1 MKLFTI
7 AGISCRNGQTKY
19 RFATDMARIKTL
31 VKTGHTEIQ
40 LFELPQ
46 AMDKD
51 GAVLWLK
58 TEKGLILADT
68 GADDEPAAPK
78 APKAPRA
85 KRVQAEPAEAAGE
98 PDDDGFVEPTDERI
112 QVAMARKA
120 REFPGLKAKQ
130 LYDMVMLTHKEFGD
144 YEPTF

>member
-40 LFELPQ
+40 LFELPT

-58 TEKGLILADT
+58 TEKGLVLADT
-68 GADDEPAAPK
+68 GNDDEPAQPK
-78 APKAPRA
+78 SPRA
-85 KRVQAEPAEAAGE
+85 KKEKQAALPAEAAQE
-98 PDDDGFVEPTDERI
+98 PDEDGFVEPTDERI
-112 QVAMARKA
+112 QVAMAKKA
-120 REFPGLKAKQ
+120 REYPGLKPQA
-130 LYDMVMLTHKEFGD
+130 LLDMVMLTHKEFGD

>member
-7 AGISCRNGQTKY
+7 AGISRRNGQMKY

-40 LFELPQ
+40 LFELPT

-51 GAVLWLK
+51 AAVLWLK
-58 TEKGLILADT
+58 TEKGLVLEDT
-68 GADDEPAAPK
+68 GADEAEPVA
-78 APKAPRA
+78 KAPRKPREKKA
-85 KRVQAEPAEAAGE
+85 AAEPAETVQE
-98 PDDDGFVEPTDERI
+98 PDEDGFVEPTDERI

-144 YEPTF
+144 YEPNF